1 MKKTTTRSCAGLL
14 AAMLLLGPVSALA
27 QLTPVRRPETK
38 TPPVGS
44 VTLKTAPP
52 AVAGRMML
60 IVPPVIT
67 SVRASFSPNS
77 PSVIVRAGDAI
88 VVQGTGLDGISPTVT
103 INFANNTGTAEQ
115 PNWVIN
121 TAALRTF
128 SAPATDVTA
137 TGFKF
142 AVPVVPP
149 TFALIAS
156 MVVTV
161 TKGTAS
167 VTSKDVI
174 QVGQKPTERKI
185 TSVEQ
190 TAVRGGGR
198 VKIHGLGFDDVLGT
212 GGYNGVTVGYFG
224 VGTPGSV
231 TNPAISVGNRGAT
244 YVELWLPQNC
254 NQQGMLMLSAPGSM
268 GSSEKYIVATPPIIV
283 GCGTTPSGNVVE
295 SVGAPN
301 GIASVAAGGSVTI
314 RGTGLRFV
322 TRIVDQTML
331 AFPFTLVTIGS
342 GPGAFD
348 QLTVSLAPAAVGR
361 NVQFY
366 LENSL
371 TDPVLAG
378 TVQVR

>member
-1 MKKTTTRSCAGLL
+1 MVRRTQHCL
-14 AAMLLLGPVSALA
+14 AVALLLGPVSAYA
-27 QLTPVRRPETK
+27 QLTPVRRPEQK
-38 TPPVGS
+38 APPVGS
-44 VTLKTAPP
+44 ATLKPALPP
-52 AVAGRMML
+52 DARRM
-60 IVPPVIT
+60 IPTVPPVIT
-67 SVRASFSPNS
+67 SVRAATG
-77 PSVIVRAGDAI
+77 SVNMIVRAGDTI

-103 INFANNTGTAEQ
+103 LNLANNTGTAAQ

-121 TAALRTF
+121 TFVTQTF
-128 SAPATDVTA
+128 PAPASSVTA

-142 AVPVVPP
+142 AVPDVPS
-149 TFALIAS
+149 TLALLAK

-174 QVGQKPTERKI
+174 SVGQKPTERKI
-185 TSVEQ
+185 TRVEQ

-198 VKIHGLGFDDVLGT
+198 VRIHGLGFNDVLGP
-212 GGYNGVTVGYFG
+212 GGYNAVTVGYFG

-231 TNPAISVGNRGAT
+231 TNPAISVSTPGPT
-244 YVELWLPQNC
+244 YVELLLPRDC
-254 NQQGMLMLSAPGSM
+254 NQRGVLMLRAPGAPGST
-268 GSSEKYIVATPPIIV
+268 ETYIVATPPIIV
-283 GCGTTPSGNVVE
+283 GCGTTPSGSVVE

-301 GIASVAAGGSVTI
+301 GVASVAAGGSVTI

-322 TRIVDQTML
+322 TRIVDQTNL
-331 AFPFTLVTIGS
+331 AFPFTLATIGS

-361 NVQFY
+361 SIQFS

-371 TDPVLAG
+371 TDPVVAG
-378 TVQVR
+378 TVAGTVLVR